1 MRKLILLFMV
11 GIGLSGCG
19 GNDNNSKPNNNNQSQ
34 NDPVL
39 KETLSLT
46 NQPQSNYET
55 RLHRLDPAAF
65 SRLIEKRLSL
75 QTRFHL
81 VGSQNF
87 VHSSASCPFHIFC
100 KSP

>member
-19 GNDNNSKPNNNNQSQ
+19 GNDNNSKPNNNNQSP

-46 NQPQSNYET
+46 NQPQSNYEQAE
-55 RLHRLDPAAF
+55 P
-65 SRLIEKRLSL
+65 
-75 QTRFHL
+75 
-81 VGSQNF
+81 
-87 VHSSASCPFHIFC
+87 
-100 KSP
+100 

>member
-19 GNDNNSKPNNNNQSQ
+19 GNDNNSKPNNNNPSP

-46 NQPQSNYET
+46 NQPQSNYEQAE
-55 RLHRLDPAAF
+55 P
-65 SRLIEKRLSL
+65 
-75 QTRFHL
+75 
-81 VGSQNF
+81 
-87 VHSSASCPFHIFC
+87 
-100 KSP
+100 KSITEISESTIDNKSEPVAVKF

>member
-1 MRKLILLFMV
+1 MV

-46 NQPQSNYET
+46 NQPQSNYEQ
-55 RLHRLDPAAF
+55 
-65 SRLIEKRLSL
+65 SES
-75 QTRFHL
+75 
-81 VGSQNF
+81 
-87 VHSSASCPFHIFC
+87 
-100 KSP
+100 KSITEISESTIDNKSEPVAVKF

>member
-1 MRKLILLFMV
+1 MRKFILLFMV

-46 NQPQSNYET
+46 NQPQSNYE
-55 RLHRLDPAAF
+55 
-65 SRLIEKRLSL
+65 
-75 QTRFHL
+75 QTE
-81 VGSQNF
+81 
-87 VHSSASCPFHIFC
+87 P
-100 KSP
+100 KSITEISESTIDNKSEPVAVKF